1 MNECTRCWTLY
12 MEAMALS
19 RHAKDPRMRRMLIR
33 TAYLW
38 LDRYFDAEDRQVG
51 QLQLLS
57 AAKSRM
63 R

>member
-19 RHAKDPRMRRMLIR
+19 RQVKDPRTRRMLIR

-38 LDRYFDAEDRQVG
+38 LDRYFDAEDRQVA
-51 QLQLLS
+51 QCQRLT
-57 AAKSRM
+57 ASRGEYD
-63 R
+63 

>member
-1 MNECTRCWTLY
+1 MDECSRCWTLY

-19 RHAKDPRMRRMLIR
+19 RQVKDPRTRRMLIR

-38 LDRYFDAEDRQVG
+38 LDRYFDAEDRQVARLERLAG
-51 QLQLLS
+51 
-57 AAKSRM
+57 ARSRT